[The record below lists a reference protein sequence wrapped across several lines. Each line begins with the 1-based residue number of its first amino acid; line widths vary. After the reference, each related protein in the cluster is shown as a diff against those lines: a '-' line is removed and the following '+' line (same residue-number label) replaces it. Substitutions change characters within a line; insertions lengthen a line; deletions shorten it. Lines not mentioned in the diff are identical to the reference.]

1 MSYYI
6 GSKIKEKAPHHE
18 SFKDL
23 WETKWKKPCSMSV
36 YPFMF
41 GKVEDFEPVVSK
53 LIEMDMHEPY
63 DWDEYARAFFPSAAA
78 VVVKA
83 QEAES
88 SGDRKQASDFLADI
102 PMQEVQ
108 IPHPHAVYDEAK
120 TFPVY
125 VQVPAAASKESPA
138 PCIIIFTGL
147 DGYRTELAL
156 WRNIFIPR
164 GCGLIIV
171 EIPGTGDS
179 PALKQDPKSP
189 DRQWSSLLDWTETQA
204 SIDHN
209 KLVVWGF
216 STGGYY
222 SIRVAHTHADRL
234 KGAVSLGGGCH
245 HMFDPEWLGEV
256 DHLEYPFDLAGAL
269 AYKFG
274 YPDLESFKKD
284 ARAKFSLLENGIL
297 DMPCTRLLLVNVS

>member
-1 MSYYI
+1 
-6 GSKIKEKAPHHE
+6 
-18 SFKDL
+18 
-23 WETKWKKPCSMSV
+23 
-36 YPFMF
+36 
-41 GKVEDFEPVVSK
+41 
-53 LIEMDMHEPY
+53 MHE
-63 DWDEYARAFFPSAAA
+63 
-78 VVVKA
+78 V
-83 QEAES
+83 
-88 SGDRKQASDFLADI
+88 DI
-102 PMQEVQ
+102 P
-108 IPHPHAVYDEAK
+108 HLHAVEGEDK

-125 VQVPAAASKESPA
+125 VQMPAAASNESPA

-156 WRNIFIPR
+156 WRGIFIPK
-164 GCGLIIV
+164 GCGLIVV

-204 SIDHN
+204 SIDHK

-222 SIRVAHTHADRL
+222 SIRIAHTHADRL

-245 HMFDPEWLGEV
+245 HMFDPEWLSEV
-256 DHLEYPFDLAGAL
+256 DHLEYPFEYVKFGKTETRFQVAVADMLSVASLAGAL

-274 YPDLESFKKD
+274 YSDVEAFKKE
-284 ARAKFSLLENGIL
+284 ARAKFSLLEAGIL
-297 DMPCTRLLLVNVS
+297 DMPCTRLLLVNVSWIRSFDTPINIYTAAPLAYTTHQLQGTDDEIYPIDDYKLALNYGGPKEARYELLCPLSKHKPTQNKNTHTSRFPVSSPA